1 MLTGN
6 DILLYEIEIN
16 VYEDFHMNKVMSD
29 FTEYPDNSRFYDMK
43 NKKIIGKMKDETKSV
58 SIVEFVELKSQIDS
72 YIKEDKEGDKKA
84 KGINKNIKNMTHE
97 EKKKKRVM
105 KRIKWGTKWKEYK
118 VNLIN

>member
-29 FTEYPDNSRFYDMK
+29 FTEYPDNSRFYDME
-43 NKKIIGKMKDETKSV
+43 NKKIIGKMNDETKNV
-58 SIVEFVELKSQIDS
+58 PIVKFVALKSHIDS

-84 KGINKNIKNMTHE
+84 KGINKNIKNITHE
-97 EKKKKRVM
+97 ENKKTRYEK
-105 KRIKWGTKWKEYK
+105 
-118 VNLIN
+118 N

>member
-6 DILLYEIEIN
+6 DILLYEIETN

-97 EKKKKRVM
+97 EKKTRYEK
-105 KRIKWGTKWKEYK
+105 
-118 VNLIN
+118 N